1 MARERSSQE
10 KDIYRPEPATLV
22 KVQPVTDM
30 ECFFELR
37 LDSGKELDHM
47 PGQFVEVSIAGMGEA
62 PFGISSSPTRKGSF
76 HLLLRRVGNVSGAL
90 HRLKAGD
97 KVGIRGPFGKPFP
110 VDDAMKGQDILFICG
125 GIGLVPV
132 RSAIQYV
139 FDHRRDYGAVT
150 ILFGTKSPAAR
161 LFRDEVE
168 EWKRQPDTVYLESV
182 DRADASWNGNV
193 GVITTLMPKI
203 TLNPAR
209 TVAVVCGP
217 PIMYKFVLMELN
229 KMGVSSER
237 SYVSLERHMKCG
249 VGKCGHCQIN
259 GLYVCQDGPVFRY
272 SDLVPVQEAFR

>member
-1 MARERSSQE
+1 MAQTRSSQE
-10 KDIYRPEPATLV
+10 KDIYRPEPATLA
-22 KVQPVTDM
+22 KVQPVTEM
-30 ECFFELR
+30 ESFFELR
-37 LDSGKELDHM
+37 LDSGKELGHM
-47 PGQFVEVSIAGMGEA
+47 PGQFVEVSVAGIGEA
-62 PFGISSSPTRKGSF
+62 PFGVSSSPTRQGSF
-76 HLLLRRVGNVSGAL
+76 HLLLRRVGNVSSAL

-110 VDDAMKGQDILFICG
+110 VDDAMKGQDILFISG

-132 RSAIQYV
+132 RSVIQYV

-150 ILFGTKSPAAR
+150 ILFGTKSPADR
-161 LFRDEVE
+161 LFVDETD

-182 DRADASWNGNV
+182 DRADASWKGNV

-203 TLNPAR
+203 TIDPVR
-209 TVAVVCGP
+209 TVAVICGP

-229 KMGVSSER
+229 KMGVPSER

-259 GLYVCQDGPVFRY
+259 GLYACQDGPVFRY
-272 SDLVPVQEAFR
+272 SDLIPVREAFR